1 MKWIRNNLLK
11 ATIDSY
17 KAQKSEAIAHLEI
30 LFKNSVGIGEHTDI
44 LVEVKKWTES
54 LSQAEENIKSLIDN
68 FDEYGDVASG
78 GKNE

>member
-44 LVEVKKWTES
+44 LAEIDKWVKS
-54 LSQAEENIKSLIDN
+54 LSDANENLETLSD
-68 FDEYGDVASG
+68 FDDSG
-78 GKNE
+78 VNND